1 EKIIKKVIFKE
12 VSLDDTE
19 KEEERTLWLSML
31 PALTTI
37 DEVKGALLH
46 YGELEMVKLWPS
58 ITGLTGNAK
67 IIFKNSDGIQ
77 KFKEKDIKSVF
88 IGQNMVKVK
97 KIGKKDVLWDMS
109 WIS

>member
-1 EKIIKKVIFKE
+1 IEIQVNYESVEILKQLDFKYSTELVNGEKIIKKVIFKE

-77 KFKEKDIKSVF
+77 KFKEKD
-88 IGQNMVKVK
+88 
-97 KIGKKDVLWDMS
+97 
-109 WIS
+109 